1 MKNQQFEDVQVGKL
15 KNSSKL
21 LSQHSSAIA
30 RRDYAG
36 ETRAL
41 KQMAKWNRRVK
52 NLNKKATVVD
62 KRML

>member
-1 MKNQQFEDVQVGKL
+1 MKNQQVEDVQVGKL
-15 KNSSKL
+15 KNSSRL

-41 KQMAKWNRRVK
+41 KQMAKWNRHIK
-52 NLNKKATVVD
+52 NLNKKANGAG
-62 KRML
+62 KRIL

>member
-1 MKNQQFEDVQVGKL
+1 MKNQQFEDVQIGKL

-41 KQMAKWNRRVK
+41 KQMAKWSRRMK
-52 NLNKKATVVD
+52 NLNKKATVAG

>member
-1 MKNQQFEDVQVGKL
+1 MKNQQVEDVQIATL

-30 RRDYAG
+30 RRDYGG
-36 ETRAL
+36 EARAL

-52 NLNKKATVVD
+52 NLNKKATVAG

>member
-1 MKNQQFEDVQVGKL
+1 MKNQHVEEVQIGKL

-52 NLNKKATVVD
+52 NLNKKATVAG

>member
-1 MKNQQFEDVQVGKL
+1 MKNQQVEDVQVGKL
-15 KNSSKL
+15 KNSSRL

-30 RRDYAG
+30 KRDYAG

>member
-1 MKNQQFEDVQVGKL
+1 MKNQQFEDFRHGMV

-30 RRDYAG
+30 KRDYAG

-52 NLNKKATVVD
+52 NLNKKANGAG
-62 KRML
+62 KRIL

>member
-1 MKNQQFEDVQVGKL
+1 MKNQQVEDVQIGKV

-52 NLNKKATVVD
+52 NLNKKATGTG
-62 KRML
+62 KRIL